1 MEINIFYEIWVL
13 HFFSTLHKSVVETR
27 HPSVITSLTQEVR
40 WRCQMLRTRE
50 TSEKVRVEKEMA
62 AVVLPTLSI
71 STPGELAKSEVSQ
84 VTFPEIPISLTSG
97 SGNQKL
103 FFLVLH

>member
-1 MEINIFYEIWVL
+1 
-13 HFFSTLHKSVVETR
+13 
-27 HPSVITSLTQEVR
+27 
-40 WRCQMLRTRE
+40 MLRTRE
-50 TSEKVRVEKEMA
+50 TSEKVRVKEMA